1 MGGDCMTTRLT
12 LDALEVLDAIE
23 RKGSFAAAAAA
34 LYRVPSAVTYSV
46 QKLEQDLGV
55 SLFRKQGR
63 RSVLSPAGR
72 VLLEQGREL
81 LLAAERLVET
91 TRQADSGWESRLNIA
106 VDSIVDLD
114 RVYPHLKALYALR
127 PDIEINLYEEVLG
140 GSWEAIKE
148 GRADLVLGAVEPPA
162 NSQGLRF
169 SAIQQAEWI
178 FAVAAHHPLAS
189 HEGVLAEDEIRQH
202 RAVVV
207 RDSSRHLPPLTRRVF
222 ARQAALRVATVQQKI
237 DAQLRGLGV
246 GYLPVQ
252 RIRGHLARAELI
264 PLTLAE
270 VPDSTPL
277 HVVWK
282 AGNKGRALRW
292 MVDRLADA
300 GAWGES

>member
-1 MGGDCMTTRLT
+1 MTTRLT
-12 LDALEVLDAIE
+12 LDALQVLDAIE
-23 RKGSFAAAAAA
+23 RKGSFAAAATA

-55 SLFRKQGR
+55 SLFHKQGR

-91 TRQADSGWESRLNIA
+91 THQVDSGWESRLNIA

-114 RVYPHLKALYALR
+114 LLYPYLDALYALR

-140 GSWEAIKE
+140 GSWEAILE

-162 NSQGLRF
+162 NRQGLRF
-169 SAIQQAEWI
+169 TAVQHAQWV

-189 HEGVLAEDEIRQH
+189 HQGVLSEEQIRQY

-222 ARQAALRVATVQQKI
+222 ARQPALRVATIQQKI

-246 GYLPVQ
+246 GFLPGH
-252 RIRGHLARAELI
+252 RIRAHLARAELV
-264 PLTLAE
+264 PLTLATR
-270 VPDSTPL
+270 PDDTVL
-277 HVVWK
+277 HVVWQG
-282 AGNKGRALRW
+282 GNRGKALRW
-292 MVDRLADA
+292 LVDRLADA
-300 GAWGES
+300 AAWS